1 VHIKKI
7 ALKNFKSFASATVLF
22 EPGFV
27 ALVGPNGSGK
37 TNLID
42 SLLFCFGE
50 SSLKAMR
57 VKRTSDLIHA
67 TNPYAEVHVFLEDAA
82 GKTTEI
88 RRAIRRDGKAKY
100 WLNGKRVKKYVVD
113 DFLAANRITLHN
125 VIKQGEVQRIV
136 EMNSKDRRALIDF
149 IANVAEYEEKKN
161 EALGELDKVEARLRE
176 ARVLTAER
184 EGFLKELEQD
194 KKNAERFVSLDEKR
208 KRLKATLLWLELSEL
223 EREFESVV
231 NALLD
236 SQNKA
241 AALQKEIDARDE
253 KIGAEHSRLDEVN
266 KKIAERTS
274 GRAGELQQRISE
286 LATLLA
292 QQEVVV
298 KEKRE
303 ALAKLEARE
312 AELRREK
319 TIAGDEARGADAQ
332 LKQLIG
338 EYDAL
343 KSVVDAE
350 AAKLA
355 ALSKESESFSQSFK
369 RARETLD
376 KAQADILECKTR
388 LAALQAEIGK
398 QQAVRDVKQKELE
411 RLRAGEGI
419 EDYAAKRRS
428 LEAEA
433 KEENKKLKAVQDEA
447 EKLAAGEA
455 EFDKRIEA
463 LNDLILAAQRRIAE
477 KEALL
482 RAAGEASGGSRTADA
497 LRDLRSSVKGV
508 HGTIAEICTYSS
520 KHALP
525 VAVALGNRLN
535 FVVVDDVATAGRCIE
550 YLKQTKSGHASF
562 IPLRQI
568 SAPPKVD
575 RAVLKRSG
583 VEGEVK
589 DFLEYDGKF
598 ERAVAFACG
607 GTLLVESFAIGEKL
621 VGEARLVTRDGELFE
636 ASGLVS
642 GGFLTP
648 KTNPF
653 IEARELKEWTEKRD
667 DAEREKREKL
677 AALEATRA
685 ALRETRR
692 RAAES
697 ELKLKTLELQ
707 VQHLTRS
714 EDDALKKKSDLR
726 AALRSLDA
734 EVEACGEAIAAAE
747 EERAGVVRRISE
759 LNIAVV
765 EAKQVMDVE
774 KEERFG
780 SSIKERE
787 HKLGEL
793 RIELSRKEA
802 DAKALAA
809 RKEVYDRGFEKAA
822 KELRGVE
829 EEASAARNALADA
842 SDAIRAARAEL
853 DEKSREQ
860 KAIASSLED
869 LFAARDEIDE
879 RIRGIGDEKGRL
891 QFALEKVT
899 RGDNDARV
907 RKGIVETRLGDLKA
921 DFEPF
926 RATPLLEKKTAKDKP
941 ELGAELRVLEEQ
953 IAALGTI
960 NLKAIE
966 DYARRAG
973 ELVEQ
978 KQRVEQLANEKQAVL
993 AIISEVE
1000 GKKKDT
1006 FMNAFNAVNENFKR
1020 LFKHVF
1026 AGDGSL
1032 VLENPDSPFEAGL
1045 TIKAQLESK
1054 QIKYLELMSGGEKSF
1069 VALLFL
1075 FALQACNPSSIY
1087 VLDEADA
1094 ALDQHNSLKLAE
1106 LLKKLART
1114 TQFIVVTHNED
1125 VYKAAQALVG
1135 VSMARGGSRIVE
1147 VKLEEVKEGKPLA
1160 EQLK

>member
-1 VHIKKI
+1 MYIKKI
-7 ALKNFKSFASATVLF
+7 VLKNFKSFANATVLL

-27 ALVGPNGSGK
+27 SLVGPNGSGK

-42 SLLFCFGE
+42 SLLFAFGE

-67 TNPYAEVHVFLEDAA
+67 ANPYAEVSVFLEDAA

-100 WLNGKRVKKYVVD
+100 WLNGKRVKKYAVD

-149 IANVAEYEEKKN
+149 IANVAEYEQKKT

-176 ARVLTAER
+176 ARVLSAER
-184 EGFLKELEQD
+184 EGYLKELEQD
-194 KKNAERFVSLDEKR
+194 KRNAEKFVALDERR

-223 EREFESVV
+223 EKEFEAAVDL
-231 NALLD
+231 LLD

-241 AALQKEIDARDE
+241 AALQKEIAARDDR
-253 KIGAEHSRLDEVN
+253 IAAEHARLDEIN

-274 GRAGELQQRISE
+274 GRAEELQRRIEE
-286 LATLLA
+286 LTIKIK
-292 QQEVVV
+292 QGEVAVAAR
-298 KEKRE
+298 KE
-303 ALAKLEARE
+303 ALAKAEARA
-312 AELRREK
+312 AELRRDK
-319 TIAGDEARGADAQ
+319 RIAEDEARAADAQ
-332 LKQLIG
+332 LKQLID
-338 EYDAL
+338 EFEAV
-343 KSVVDAE
+343 KRVVDVE
-350 AAKLA
+350 AAAVA
-355 ALSKESESFSQSFK
+355 ALNKESESFSQSFK

-376 KAQADILECKTR
+376 KAQAEILECKTR

-398 QQAVRDVKQKELE
+398 QQEVKNLKQKEFD
-411 RLRAGEGI
+411 RLRTGEGI
-419 EDYAAKRRS
+419 EDYAAKRRE

-433 KEENKKLKAVQDEA
+433 NEERKKLAAAQGEA
-447 EKLAAGEA
+447 EKLAARES
-455 EFDKRIEA
+455 ELDKRIEA
-463 LNDLILAAQRRIAE
+463 LNDLILAAQRRIAD

-482 RAAGEASGGSRTADA
+482 RTVGESSSKTAEA
-497 LRDLRSSVKGV
+497 LRELQKSVKGV
-508 HGTIAEICTYSS
+508 HGTIAEICSYSS
-520 KHALP
+520 RHALP
-525 VAVALGNRLN
+525 IAVALGNRLN
-535 FVVVDDVATAGRCIE
+535 YVVVDDVATAGRCIE
-550 YLKQTKSGHASF
+550 FLKQTKAGHASF

-568 SAPPKVD
+568 AAPPKID
-575 RAVLKRSG
+575 RALLKRAG

-589 DFLEYDGKF
+589 DFLEYDERF

-607 GTLLVESFAIGEKL
+607 GTLVVENFSIGERL
-621 VGEARLVTRDGELFE
+621 VGEARLVTREGELFE

-648 KTNPF
+648 KANPF
-653 IEARELKEWTEKRD
+653 LEARELKEWSEKRD
-667 DAEREKREKL
+667 DAEREKRDKL
-677 AALEATRA
+677 AALEKTRGE
-685 ALRETRR
+685 LREARR

-707 VQHLTRS
+707 VQHVNRA
-714 EDDALKKKSDLR
+714 EEEALRKKTDLR
-726 AALRSLDA
+726 AALKVL
-734 EVEACGEAIAAAE
+734 EKEINACDDAIARAE
-747 EERAGVVRRISE
+747 EERASIVRRISE
-759 LNIAVV
+759 LNIVVV
-765 EAKQVMDVE
+765 EAKQLMDVE

-787 HKLGEL
+787 HKLAEL

-802 DAKALAA
+802 DAKAMRS
-809 RKEVYDRGFEKAA
+809 RKEVYDRALEKASN
-822 KELRGVE
+822 ELAAVE
-829 EEASAARNALADA
+829 EEERALREALAAA
-842 SDAIRAARAEL
+842 SDEIRVARAEL
-853 DEKSREQ
+853 EEKTREQ
-860 KAIASSLED
+860 KQIASALED

-879 RIRGIGDEKGRL
+879 EIREIGDEKGRL
-891 QFALEKVT
+891 QFALEKIS
-899 RGDNDARV
+899 RSENEARV

-926 RATPLLEKKTAKDKP
+926 REIPLLEGKNSGDKP
-941 ELGAELRVLEEQ
+941 ELAAQLKITEEQ

-973 ELVEQ
+973 ELAEQ
-978 KQRVEQLANEKQAVL
+978 KQRIEQLANERQAVL
-993 AIISEVE
+993 SIIAEVE
-1000 GKKKDT
+1000 SKKKET
-1006 FMNAFNAVNENFKR
+1006 FMTAFHAVNENFKR

-1026 AGDGSL
+1026 AGEGSL
-1032 VLENPDSPFEAGL
+1032 VLENPEAPFEGGL

-1075 FALQACNPSSIY
+1075 FALQACNPSSVY

-1094 ALDQHNSLKLAE
+1094 ALDQCNSVKLAE
-1106 LLKKLART
+1106 LLKKLSRT
-1114 TQFIVVTHNED
+1114 TQFIVVTHNEN

-1135 VSMARGGSRIVE
+1135 VSMGRGGSQIVE
-1147 VKLEEVKEGKPLA
+1147 VKLTEEGGLSK
-1160 EQLK
+1160 QLK